1 MLGSARL
8 CAGDPLAIKR
18 QTAACDERQ
27 RARYIAEEIPMPVAK
42 GKNQH
47 CKHPVMSSLIP

>member
-8 CAGDPLAIKR
+8 CAGDPFAIKR
-18 QTAACDERQ
+18 QTAACDERY

-42 GKNQH
+42 GKSQH
-47 CKHPVMSSLIP
+47 CKHLAMSSLIP